1 MAKGREVLSRVKNAS
16 VFVKIL
22 TVFNKIATVF
32 DKILAGLS
40 TF

>member
-1 MAKGREVLSRVKNAS
+1 MVKGREVLSIVKTAS

-22 TVFNKIATVF
+22 TVFIKIATVF